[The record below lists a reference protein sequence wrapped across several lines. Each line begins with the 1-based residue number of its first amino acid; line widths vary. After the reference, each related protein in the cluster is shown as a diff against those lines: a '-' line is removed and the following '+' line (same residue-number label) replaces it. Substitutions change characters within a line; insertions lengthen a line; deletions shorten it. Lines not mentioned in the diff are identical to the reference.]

1 MDAIRTSAKT
11 QIERQFS
18 KYQDNPSGF
27 FEGENFDWYYQDLLL
42 VEEMLV
48 DKFPADWK
56 VRLNIL
62 LASHKSQT
70 DNPIDFYPILDLSCL
85 HQGLSQSSL

>member
-11 QIERQFS
+11 QIERQFA
-18 KYQDNPSGF
+18 KYQDNPAGF

-48 DKFPADWK
+48 DKFPDDWK
-56 VRLNIL
+56 VGNFIIL
-62 LASHKSQT
+62 FTSHKS
-70 DNPIDFYPILDLSCL
+70 
-85 HQGLSQSSL
+85 